1 MILDFLISLLSYDY
15 IIKSEKKSEKYLHNH
30 QRISLKDTVS
40 SDGKHMINVIQVKIY
55 WTVASQLKHFKL

>member
-1 MILDFLISLLSYDY
+1 MILAFLISLLSYDY

-55 WTVASQLKHFKL
+55 